1 MQEDKI
7 TDWSQLA
14 QRAFQDFFGFGK
26 ALSAPEKQEVKRAA
40 NAEPW
45 VHMVSELVPCISA
58 WLHTA
63 KLSSFKPA
71 LCNCGSRGEEDL
83 LLMAGVSE
91 GV

>member
-26 ALSAPEKQEVKRAA
+26 ALSAPEKQEVEKAA

-45 VHMVSELVPCISA
+45 VHMVS
-58 WLHTA
+58 
-63 KLSSFKPA
+63 A
-71 LCNCGSRGEEDL
+71 LWSMNEC
-83 LLMAGVSE
+83 MAAYCKAGKSQ
-91 GV
+91 GCPRQL